1 MTWYTRKWVNKTL
14 SVAFREWFEWVLSPQ
29 CLRRKLKTNTMD
41 MKPYCCDMRYECD
54 HELPLPPL
62 PKTITNR
69 PSTITGS
76 SHETT
81 TITDFDG
88 LSEKYWG
95 EILERS
101 FSSNSLQASV
111 QYHQQQQQRNNR
123 MMMLHNS
130 SRHHLNDKNTK
141 FSDINLNRDET
152 NLYYSNSE
160 PHLVC
165 EYDLQHDINCAKNK
179 PFFIGTVHR
188 DDGDI

>member
-1 MTWYTRKWVNKTL
+1 M
-14 SVAFREWFEWVLSPQ
+14 S
-29 CLRRKLKTNTMD
+29 
-41 MKPYCCDMRYECD
+41 YECD
-54 HELPLPPL
+54 HEIPLPPL
-62 PKTITNR
+62 PKTIANR

-76 SHETT
+76 SLHETT
-81 TITDFDG
+81 TLTDYDG

-101 FSSNSLQASV
+101 FSSNSLHQATV
-111 QYHQQQQQRNNR
+111 QYHQHQQEQQHNNR

-130 SRHHLNDKNTK
+130 SRHNLNDKSTK
-141 FSDINLNRDET
+141 FSDINLNRNET

-179 PFFIGTVHR
+179 PFFTVHR
-188 DDGDI
+188 DDDDI